1 MGLEKNMVN
10 FQNYTKLSWIVLIF
24 SSSIIVVT
32 LIPTLFPALYSVTFT
47 ETYIDKIGGT
57 DNVLNEPFELGFFFI
72 SVMLTNIIVFAII
85 LILKFKKIFTF
96 PHYNISKRNAIFVMF
111 ALLVIFSG
119 LSYDK
124 MTSKDEHRDW
134 EKTKENLDLWGLDS
148 LTNLSF
154 ELHVRKFLLN
164 SSFWIFGNYSII
176 PFLSSVALLVVVYLF
191 TNKIT
196 DNRLAGIIAVS
207 FMLQSNLF
215 LSFSSIPTYTIFW
228 VLFYLIST
236 YTIIQKNWF
245 ISPISYVLAILSKPL
260 VVMFLPL
267 TIFFVLNSEIKKK
280 NKLGIIG
287 ITLSIVI
294 VGAYVAAG
302 DDPSMYEGMK
312 WDEFMIGFTSF
323 SYQMRFDWIIVIFIL
338 PITIGLFLIS
348 KNNNYANSI
357 SIMNSGILLTTPL
370 LVGLTDITSQPY
382 RFIPLIVFLAI
393 AVGMI
398 IGNKNRKSKKQKK
411 ETN

>member
-1 MGLEKNMVN
+1 
-10 FQNYTKLSWIVLIF
+10 
-24 SSSIIVVT
+24 
-32 LIPTLFPALYSVTFT
+32 
-47 ETYIDKIGGT
+47 
-57 DNVLNEPFELGFFFI
+57 
-72 SVMLTNIIVFAII
+72 
-85 LILKFKKIFTF
+85 
-96 PHYNISKRNAIFVMF
+96 
-111 ALLVIFSG
+111 
-119 LSYDK
+119 